1 TPDVDKDEVY
11 EAINDQLAELGFEP
25 IDHTATFSFDI
36 VANQSL
42 GRYAQK
48 EKMNESQ
55 LDVLSLEVPLY
66 TIEVEQ
72 FNATIEFDPISK
84 QITQLRDVSL
94 ELEDPDVFVEEFF
107 GSEFS
112 FVEDESIS
120 SLFNFSVGKYVYE
133 AD

>member
-1 TPDVDKDEVY
+1 MMEEDDMKHKTLFVIASIAMIFYIGSFFLSGPAAYPTPDVDKDEVY

-84 QITQLRDVSL
+84 QITQLRDI
-94 ELEDPDVFVEEFF
+94 
-107 GSEFS
+107 
-112 FVEDESIS
+112 SI
-120 SLFNFSVGKYVYE
+120 
-133 AD
+133 